1 MLSKHS
7 TNQVVSLALN
17 TILHINCRFLT
28 IELTS
33 ASQLSLH
40 QPPKDVPI
48 RCLLRLKIHHRYA
61 TLCSGLRGSKIKMKM
76 QTHQSPT

>member
-7 TNQVVSLALN
+7 TNRVVSLALS
-17 TILHINCRFLT
+17 TILNINCRFLT

-40 QPPKDVPI
+40 KPPKDVPI
-48 RCLLRLKIHHRYA
+48 RWAEDTSQVCNPVFRAAWQQNYNENANTQKSNL
-61 TLCSGLRGSKIKMKM
+61 GN
-76 QTHQSPT
+76 

>member
-7 TNQVVSLALN
+7 TNRVVSLALS
-17 TILHINCRFLT
+17 TILNINCRFLT

-40 QPPKDVPI
+40 KPPKDVPI
-48 RCLLRLKIHHRYA
+48 RCLLGLKIHHRYA
-61 TLCSGLRGSKIKMKM
+61 ILCSGLYRSKIVVKM
-76 QTHQSPT
+76 QTHKSPT